1 MSFWKKSKHP
11 YKSERLVTEV
21 SLPTLAR
28 WYAYDAGL
36 DHPDEVAD
44 ALGMLPT
51 SEDGVRM
58 EEQDSDRRTERV
70 MPLIPLIETIADIN
84 AQAIAT
90 LQMDSYTNDQ
100 GMDPNDLAHERIHIE
115 DMYRQIGFSALLAG
129 ISAGIELGIL
139 ETNAIGGGIINGK

>member
-90 LQMDSYTNDQ
+90 LQMDRYTNDQ
-100 GMDPNDLAHERIHIE
+100 GMDPDDLAHERIHIE

>member
-11 YKSERLVTEV
+11 YKSERIVTEV

-36 DHPDEVAD
+36 EAPDEVAN

-51 SEDGVRM
+51 SEDGVKM

-70 MPLIPLIETIADIN
+70 LPLIPLIESIADIN
-84 AQAIAT
+84 AQAIAS
-90 LQMDSYTNDQ
+90 LQLDHFKEDHNLDE
-100 GMDPNDLAHERIHIE
+100 DDLEHERIHIE
-115 DMYRQIGFSALLAG
+115 EMYRQIGFSALLAG
-129 ISAGIELGIL
+129 LSAGIELGIL
-139 ETNAIGGGIINGK
+139 DTNAVGGGIIHGN

>member
-90 LQMDSYTNDQ
+90 LQMDSYTNNQ
-100 GMDPNDLAHERIHIE
+100 GMDPDDLAHERIHIE

>member
-100 GMDPNDLAHERIHIE
+100 GMDPDDLAHERIHIE

>member
-90 LQMDSYTNDQ
+90 LQMDNYTNDQ
-100 GMDPNDLAHERIHIE
+100 GMDPDDLAHERIHIE

>member
-1 MSFWKKSKHP
+1 MNFWKKSKHP
-11 YKSERLVTEV
+11 YKSERIVTEV

-36 DHPDEVAD
+36 EHPDEVAD

-51 SEDGVRM
+51 SEDGVKM
-58 EEQDSDRRTERV
+58 EEQDSDRRTNRV
-70 MPLIPLIETIADIN
+70 IPLIPLIETIADIN

-90 LQMDSYTNDQ
+90 LQMDHFMEDH
-100 GMDPNDLAHERIHIE
+100 GLDADELAHERIHIE
-115 DMYRQIGFSALLAG
+115 EMYRQIGFSALLAG

-139 ETNAIGGGIINGK
+139 ETNAVGGGIIHGE

>member
-90 LQMDSYTNDQ
+90 LQMDSYKNDQ
-100 GMDPNDLAHERIHIE
+100 GMDPDDLAHERIHIE